1 MRSGVRYLAVVVT
14 GFAADLGL
22 ALALNR
28 LAGLDLTL
36 AAAGG
41 FVGALLLNYLM
52 FELWVF
58 RADRAA
64 LSARRLAATAGSAVI
79 ALAVRLA
86 AVAGLG
92 ALIQP
97 EGAVVTAGVLII
109 AAGLSLIVNW
119 ALVSRIFARSG
130 EREPA

>member
-1 MRSGVRYLAVVVT
+1 MRSGARYLAVAVI

-28 LAGLDLTL
+28 LLGLDLTL
-36 AAAGG
+36 AAGGG

-52 FELWVF
+52 FEFWVF

-97 EGAVVTAGVLII
+97 EGAVVTGGVLII

-130 EREPA
+130 DREPA